1 MDQTKL
7 AETALGVA
15 FTVIAGGLVRIW
27 HRVAKVELKQAEQ
40 EAHRA
45 AADALAALN
54 GQQMTKLGDKMHEL
68 SNALAA
74 HGATIKMVAEM
85 QAEER
90 QAAQH
95 RHQRRDDS

>member
-1 MDQTKL
+1 MDQDKL
-7 AETALGVA
+7 TETAIGVA
-15 FTVIAGGLVRIW
+15 FTVITGGFVRLW
-27 HRVAKVELKQAEQ
+27 QRVGKMELKQAEHD
-40 EAHRA
+40 AHRA

-54 GQQMTKLGDKMHEL
+54 GQQMAKLGDKMHEL
-68 SNALAA
+68 SAALAA